1 MQSAPEFQFGARV
14 WQFGRSFEPAFCMLK
29 FAKRSEMFKTHTL
42 KFEIDMIFYLQK
54 DPVPIFLIAEGCFND
69 LSLQT
74 HCARVAGQ
82 ILAEYS

>member
-1 MQSAPEFQFGARV
+1 
-14 WQFGRSFEPAFCMLK
+14 
-29 FAKRSEMFKTHTL
+29 MFKTHTL